1 MGGMNEVNGLLILA
15 GMGIKKKGH
24 GGREK
29 TSGASV
35 KKIPLP
41 AVKIKK
47 GRGEIKNICPQK
59 QKSGAGLRKGT
70 VSALLT

>member
-1 MGGMNEVNGLLILA
+1 MGEMNEVNGLLILA

-35 KKIPLP
+35 KKNTPP
-41 AVKIKK
+41 VVKIKK
-47 GRGEIKNICPQK
+47 GAR
-59 QKSGAGLRKGT
+59 
-70 VSALLT
+70 

>member
-1 MGGMNEVNGLLILA
+1 MGEMNEVNGLLILA
-15 GMGIKKKGH
+15 GIGVKKKGA
-24 GGREK
+24 GGSKK

-47 GRGEIKNICPQK
+47 GRGEIKNICP
-59 QKSGAGLRKGT
+59 RK
-70 VSALLT
+70 

>member
-1 MGGMNEVNGLLILA
+1 MGEMNEVNGLLILA
-15 GMGIKKKGH
+15 GMGVKKKGH